1 MTDRQSEFRLISIL
15 RILVQDNEDI
25 LLTRIV
31 PTPKERKVTVLTPD
45 LENGNPAA
53 PGIKR
58 FYATKAGFFKK
69 FFKVLLNRQWVVKLP
84 NFIL

>member
-53 PGIKR
+53 PGMKNKCLTQLRR
-58 FYATKAGFFKK
+58 F
-69 FFKVLLNRQWVVKLP
+69 FFKVL
-84 NFIL
+84 

>member
-1 MTDRQSEFRLISIL
+1 MTDRQSEFRIISIL

-53 PGIKR
+53 PGM
-58 FYATKAGFFKK
+58 KK
-69 FFKVLLNRQWVVKLP
+69 
-84 NFIL
+84 